1 MADRACRNF
10 KPNVFNNNKCQNCFK
25 LREAHSSSVTASD
38 VSFQSLTRK
47 QSAQKVQNT
56 ESSIDS
62 KTVYFTLYI
71 SLYIYCRLQFTD
83 LDLAREAQIQSCN
96 YIKAYSL
103 CYVRFIQESE
113 LWSNQECFV
122 SQTKIPSIVRK
133 DEFFL
138 R

>member
-1 MADRACRNF
+1 MFSTMADRACRNF

-71 SLYIYCRLQFTD
+71 SLYIYIYIVVCNSPIWIL
-83 LDLAREAQIQSCN
+83 LAKHRSHLVITLKLIRCATLGLFKNPNCGQIRSAL
-96 YIKAYSL
+96 YHKP
-103 CYVRFIQESE
+103 RFPRS
-113 LWSNQECFV
+113 
-122 SQTKIPSIVRK
+122 
-133 DEFFL
+133 
-138 R
+138 